1 MAEVQNSR
9 NAYLLPAKSSAGP
22 IQMAFQVS
30 GKELALRSR
39 FGPEY
44 RRLAMRVGRLTVVV
58 VGDEEVQRP
67 FP

>member
-1 MAEVQNSR
+1 
-9 NAYLLPAKSSAGP
+9 
-22 IQMAFQVS
+22 MAFQVS
-30 GKELALRSR
+30 GKELALPSR

-58 VGDEEVQRP
+58 VGDEEVQRL